1 MSMDARDEAN
11 PAPQGAEPG
20 GRGGL
25 RARGL
30 AQAAIGV
37 AALAV
42 VVMRSD
48 AGALMEAMR
57 STRVVYLPLAVAASF
72 LVTWLMAYR
81 WGVILRVRGH
91 RIKTRRLFAYYLIG
105 IFFMNFVPGGGVS
118 GDVARLVYVSREV
131 RDRAFGLSTLVYERL
146 VGLFTLLLI
155 GLAATTASRAYVQA
169 ERIIYAGEAI
179 LGLAFI
185 ATATLFSGR
194 VSSRLARLLISA
206 GALLRAERAGRAA
219 ARTIEAISELRRH
232 RGMLVGTVALS
243 VLIRAVWGVGCFIV
257 ARAMGLPLGLPIV
270 FAFISLVDLIRMLP
284 ISVGGLGVREWA
296 MIALF
301 ASAGVSREQA
311 LTFSI
316 LAFAPVY
323 LNAAAGGLVYISMA
337 RVKRAESRMS
347 DLDLKRSEA

>member
-1 MSMDARDEAN
+1 MSMNTRDDANRTS
-11 PAPQGAEPG
+11 PSAEPA

-25 RARGL
+25 SLRGL
-30 AQAAIGV
+30 AQAAIGLV
-37 AALAV
+37 ALAV

-48 AGALMEAMR
+48 AHGLVEAIR
-57 STRVVYLPLAVAASF
+57 STRILYLPLAVAASF
-72 LVTWLMAYR
+72 AVTWLMAYR
-81 WGVILRVRGH
+81 WGVILSVRGH

-118 GDVARLVYVSREV
+118 GDVARLIYVNREV
-131 RDRAFGLSTLVYERL
+131 RDRAFGVSTLIYERL

-155 GLAATTASRAYVQA
+155 GLAATIASRAYVQA
-169 ERIIYAGEAI
+169 ERAIYVGEAV

-185 ATATLFSGR
+185 ATTALFSEH
-194 VSSRLARLLISA
+194 VSSRLAGLVKSA
-206 GALLRAERAGRAA
+206 GVLLRVERVGRAA

-232 RGMLVGTVALS
+232 RGMLMRTVALS
-243 VLIRAVWGVGCFIV
+243 MLIRVVWGAGCFIV
-257 ARAMGLPLGLPIV
+257 ALAMGLPLGLPIV

-284 ISVGGLGVREWA
+284 ISIGGLGVREWV

-301 ASAGVSREQA
+301 ASVGISREQA

-316 LAFAPVY
+316 LAFASIY
-323 LNAAAGGLVYISMA
+323 LNAVAGGLVYISMA